1 MSTDRYRPLTSRCS
15 RVEIQSPDTSPLSI
29 TGVPIY
35 EPLPPEGKES
45 WLISYIDMLT
55 LLVTLFVLL
64 LSYQNSITGENAN
77 KEQISST
84 LIEGTPASVDVTTA
98 TTQSAAWQQLLKTT
112 NTDKDNISIEE
123 NEENLSVTLK
133 NQLVFQ
139 PGEVSIKPYAH
150 KALNDI
156 AHLLKKHP
164 HPTSIAGHTDN
175 TPIQSALYPS
185 NWELSTAR
193 ATNITRYLIEQGVPE
208 TQLRAIGYADTQ
220 PNASNKTDKG
230 KANNRRVTITLHL
243 APENS

>member
-1 MSTDRYRPLTSRCS
+1 MSNDRYREPHCTSLTSRRSCIDVQPVDS
-15 RVEIQSPDTSPLSI
+15 SPLSI
-29 TGVPIY
+29 EDRPIY

-45 WLISYIDMLT
+45 WLISYVDMLT
-55 LLVTLFVLL
+55 LLITLFVLL
-64 LSYQNSITGENAN
+64 LSYQSSIDGGNAN
-77 KEQISST
+77 KEKISST
-84 LIEGTPASVDVTTA
+84 MVDVTTA

-112 NTDKDNISIEE
+112 DTDKDNISIEE
-123 NEENLSVTLK
+123 NEEKLSVTLK

-139 PGEVSIKPYAH
+139 PGEVAIKPYAY

-156 AHLLKKHP
+156 AHLLKQHP

-175 TPIQSALYPS
+175 TPIQSELYPS

-220 PNASNKTDKG
+220 PNASNKTDEG

-243 APENS
+243 AAEKS